1 LYKEIAII
9 APTAS
14 GKTALSISLAH
25 KINAVIL
32 SLDSLSVYKQID
44 IASAKPT
51 INERDGIIHFGID
64 KIFPNENFS
73 VIQFVEEYNIAKQYA
88 IENNKNLIIVGG
100 TSFYLKVMI
109 EGLSQIPKIS
119 SSTNKIVKEKL
130 LNLEKSYNYL
140 KNIDANYIKKI
151 NINDKYRIQKAL
163 EIYVETKL
171 TPSQFFEQN
180 KPIPII
186 ENLKIFKIDTGI
198 DTLRER
204 IKQRTS
210 LMIQNG
216 IIDEVISLEKKYTRK
231 PNCMGSIG
239 ILETLDYLDGK
250 INKAQ
255 LQEQISTHTAQ
266 LAKRQRT
273 FNKSQFINNYSEN
286 LKNIEKKILSPEH
299 KQSSKKKNRDSDAA
313 EDYKTTAVQTSEK
326 TTAPNFQRFKEM
338 LADAESEE
346 EENLALQIAVS
357 ERLRQL
363 REEGGKSETIKF
375 VEKILSLLREG
386 KREDVKP
393 LLGLQ

>member
-1 LYKEIAII
+1 MYKEIAII

-286 LKNIEKKILSPEH
+286 LKNIEKKILSM
-299 KQSSKKKNRDSDAA
+299 
-313 EDYKTTAVQTSEK
+313 V
-326 TTAPNFQRFKEM
+326 
-338 LADAESEE
+338 
-346 EENLALQIAVS
+346 
-357 ERLRQL
+357 
-363 REEGGKSETIKF
+363 
-375 VEKILSLLREG
+375 
-386 KREDVKP
+386 
-393 LLGLQ
+393 